1 MFFRETKKYKFE
13 RLCREWEMVNYG
25 LLKLQL
31 GISSYWDDPY
41 EARIVNCGYNA
52 LMVQADKDVGELLK
66 LEEKLHKACK
76 DLTN

>member
-41 EARIVNCGYNA
+41 EARIAHIPYNQLVNE
-52 LMVQADKDVGELLK
+52 ADRMCGELLK